1 MLITLFSLILVLFV
15 TNWLKKLAIGCQTDN
30 SIMTNTVIKKSI
42 SLIGM
47 AGAGKSTIGRKLA
60 NFLKFDLIDSDQLI
74 ETNQKKF
81 LQEVLVDNGI
91 QEFKKI
97 EESAILS
104 VKFNQIVLATG
115 GSAIFSKKAMN
126 HIKSNSSV
134 IYLEVS
140 FEDIM
145 SRIPDFSN
153 RGFIKEANQT
163 MKQAFN
169 ERESIYRVFADHIVT
184 NNKDLESCFNKILKV
199 I

>member
-1 MLITLFSLILVLFV
+1 M
-15 TNWLKKLAIGCQTDN
+15 NN
-30 SIMTNTVIKKSI
+30 SI

-47 AGAGKSTIGRKLA
+47 AGAGKSSMGKLLA
-60 NFLKFDLIDSDQLI
+60 SSLNFNFIDSDLLI
-74 ETNQKKF
+74 EYYQKQS
-81 LQEVLVDNGI
+81 LQDLLDKRGHEN
-91 QEFKKI
+91 FKKI
-97 EESAILS
+97 EEEVILS
-104 VKFNQIVLATG
+104 VEFNQTVLATG

-134 IYLEVS
+134 IFLEVS

-145 SRIPDFSN
+145 DRIPDFSN

-169 ERESIYRVFADHIVT
+169 EREIIYRGFADHIVR